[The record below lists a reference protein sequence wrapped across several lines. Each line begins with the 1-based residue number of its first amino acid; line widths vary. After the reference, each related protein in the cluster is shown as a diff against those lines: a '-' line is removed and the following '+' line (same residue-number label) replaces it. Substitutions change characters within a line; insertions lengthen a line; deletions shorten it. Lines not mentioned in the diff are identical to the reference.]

1 MQLIDC
7 MLLPIAKSQCLKF
20 KAYTFKTI
28 ASKPSI
34 NYGEEIPNTTRPWTP
49 FSELSEEKAPPKLKN
64 FD

>member
-1 MQLIDC
+1 

-34 NYGEEIPNTTRPWTP
+34 NYEEIPLDPRPSTP
-49 FSELSEEKAPPKLKN
+49 FSECSEEESPAKVKN
-64 FD
+64 FN

>member
-1 MQLIDC
+1 

-34 NYGEEIPNTTRPWTP
+34 NYGEEIPLDPGPRFQNA
-49 FSELSEEKAPPKLKN
+49 LKMKAPPK
-64 FD
+64 